1 MNRFGS
7 NTLYVRL
14 RWSYR
19 RFPRWLRRFVSR
31 CRFLRAVKE
40 AVKARIAART
50 PLDTIYDDVFF
61 DNRRS
66 GYREEAY
73 RRMAQTIVELFRP
86 QSIIDVGCGDG
97 GLLRYLCLYNVVC
110 QGIEGSDAGVKRCLE
125 AGIPVIK
132 MDLRWPN
139 TNQIGRHFEMAI
151 CLEVAEHIPSDY
163 AEELIKFLCQ
173 LAGRIIF
180 SAAQPGQGGEGHLN
194 EQPIEYWEAIFNK
207 CGYRRNEMLTVRLRE
222 VWCKENVPSFYW
234 KNVQFFERK
243 SEHG

>member
-1 MNRFGS
+1 MS
-7 NTLYVRL
+7 LYRAL
-14 RWSYR
+14 RNAYR
-19 RFPRWLRRFVSR
+19 RLPVGLRGFVSHFWILRR
-31 CRFLRAVKE
+31 LKE
-40 AVKARIAART
+40 AFKRHLAYRASPAA
-50 PLDTIYDDVFF
+50 IYDDAFF

-97 GLLRYLCLYNVVC
+97 SLLRYLCVYNVAC

-139 TNQIGRHFEMAI
+139 TKQIGRHFEMAI

-163 AEELIKFLCQ
+163 AEELIKCLCQ
-173 LAGRIIF
+173 LADRIIF

-194 EQPIEYWEAIFNK
+194 EQPLEYWEAIFNK
-207 CGYRRNEMLTVRLRE
+207 CGYRRNETLTVRLRE
-222 VWCKENVPSFYW
+222 IWCKENVPSFYW
-234 KNVQFFERK
+234 KNVQFFERN